1 MRLNAILPAALLLSA
16 IQLVAAEYG
25 SLTRVNISGKIYTPA
40 PAPRVA
46 PAADGST
53 TYIERQTVSE
63 ITEGN
68 VLQALVSRS
77 IIPSAKGYSLGLL
90 TDANLDGLGEF
101 VAYRTAGPASAARR
115 VPTDLLA
122 LNYEV
127 GPRDGTIRNTSN
139 DTLIS
144 IDLVSRDYAK
154 LTVLDF
160 EGIGIL
166 TRRHTNLPKQK
177 APLNQVV
184 ISSATGTFPGV
195 NAPDS
200 GNAGLGTLSLSLS
213 DAKIV
218 DLTPYGTVAPSTSSN
233 GSVISTTRSA
243 TLDLGGSGP
252 TFGGNRTNYT
262 DGNTT
267 LGGNLTTGSGSLTLG
282 GSGTIGSGGTIVSD
296 GILTPGGS
304 TLGGNNTYTSGVTLN
319 SGNLTVAGGSTLGG
333 NGIISLNGGG
343 SLAGGYL
350 TIDTTKGATL
360 PGLVVDAS
368 GNITQLPTFT
378 TGTGPSRL
386 SIITSTGT
394 HVYTRDSSNTW
405 TLVTS

>member
-63 ITEGN
+63 ITESN

-90 TDANLDGLGEF
+90 SLGEIDDANVF
-101 VAYRTAGPASAARR
+101 IAYRQSSPASSARQ
-115 VPTDLLA
+115 VPDELLS
-122 LNYEV
+122 LEYQI
-127 GPRDGTIRNTSN
+127 GPREGTYQSTAA
-139 DTLIS
+139 DKLIAVN
-144 IDLVSRDYAK
+144 LVSRDYAK

-184 ISSATGTFPGV
+184 ISSATGSLVGV

-200 GNAGLGTLSLSLS
+200 DNNGLGTLSLSLS

-218 DLTPYGTVAPSTSSN
+218 DLTPFGDVAPKRNS
-233 GSVISTTRSA
+233 STTSGGVIITSGA
-243 TLDLGGSGP
+243 VLSLGGS
-252 TFGGNRTNYT
+252 NTNT
-262 DGNTT
+262 GGNTT
-267 LGGNLTTGSGSLTLG
+267 IIGGNLTLSGSPTLG
-282 GSGTIGSGGTIVSD
+282 GSGTIGSGGTIVSG

-304 TLGGNNTYTSGVTLN
+304 TLGGNNTYNSGVTLN

-333 NGIISLNGGG
+333 NGIIGLNGGG
-343 SLAGGYL
+343 SLTGSYL
-350 TIDTTKGATL
+350 TIDTTNGGSLA
-360 PGLVVDAS
+360 GLVVDSS

-378 TGTGPSRL
+378 RGTGPSRL
-386 SIITSTGT
+386 TIITSTGT
-394 HVYTRDSSNTW
+394 HVYTRGTSNTW

>member
-63 ITEGN
+63 ITESN

-90 TDANLDGLGEF
+90 ALGEIDDANVF
-101 VAYRTAGPASAARR
+101 IAYRQSSPASSARQ
-115 VPTDLLA
+115 VPDELLS
-122 LNYEV
+122 LEYQI
-127 GPRDGTIRNTSN
+127 GPREGTYHSTAA
-139 DTLIS
+139 DKLIDV
-144 IDLVSRDYAK
+144 DLVSRDYAK

-184 ISSATGTFPGV
+184 ISSATGSLVGV

-200 GNAGLGTLSLSLS
+200 DNNGLGTLSLSLS

-218 DLTPYGTVAPSTSSN
+218 DLTPFGDVAPKRNS
-233 GSVISTTRSA
+233 STTSGGV
-243 TLDLGGSGP
+243 TITSGGVLSLGGSN
-252 TFGGNRTNYT
+252 TYT
-262 DGNTT
+262 GGNTT
-267 LGGNLTTGSGSLTLG
+267 IIGGNVTLSGS
-282 GSGTIGSGGTIVSD
+282 
-296 GILTPGGS
+296 P

-333 NGIISLNGGG
+333 NGIISLNGAG
-343 SLAGGYL
+343 LLNGGYL
-350 TIDTTKGATL
+350 TIDTTNGGSLA
-360 PGLVVDAS
+360 GLVVDSS

-378 TGTGPSRL
+378 SGTGPNRL
-386 SIITSTGT
+386 IIITSTGT
-394 HVYTRDSSNTW
+394 HTYTRDSNNTW